1 MLTNMNIKELI
12 LAKIKEKRQIKSAD
26 IIKATGFSREYI
38 NRFLQELRD
47 EGKIVLIGK
56 SSASRYI
63 LADKKE
69 IEKAKKEILEFK
81 KDYKNLKF
89 SEEDLVLKE
98 IKRDAGIFIDLPK
111 NIEDILE
118 FSFLEMLNNA
128 IEHSQSKEIKVFF
141 SRDKKDIV
149 FSIHDNGVG
158 ILNNIKTK
166 KKLSGEMEAIEFL
179 LKGKQTT
186 APETHTGQGI
196 FFTSKIADTLSI
208 SSYGKNLRFINNIDD
223 VLVEDSKSQLKGTKV
238 LFIIEINSKRTT
250 EKEFRKYTDEDFEFT
265 KTKIVVKL
273 YKIGTKFISRSEARR
288 LVIGLDEFK
297 EVLLDFKDVE
307 TVGQGFADEIFR
319 VWQNKHIDI
328 KIKYENANENIDF
341 MIKRSKV

>member
-1 MLTNMNIKELI
+1 MNIKKLI
-12 LAKIKEKRQIKSAD
+12 LAKIKQKGQIKSAD
-26 IIKATGFSREYI
+26 IVKATSFSREYI

-56 SSASRYI
+56 SSASRYV

-69 IEKAKKEILEFK
+69 IEKAKKEILNFQK
-81 KDYKNLKF
+81 TYINKGL
-89 SEEDLVLKE
+89 SEDLIFGEVKKE
-98 IKRDAGIFIDLPK
+98 SGIFIDLPK

-128 IEHSQSKEIKVFF
+128 IEHSQSKEIKVII
-141 SRDKKDIV
+141 SRDKKDII
-149 FSIHDNGVG
+149 FGIHDNGVG
-158 ILNNIKTK
+158 IFNNIKK
-166 KKLSGEMEAIEFL
+166 IKKLSGEMEAIEFL

-208 SSYGKNLRFINNIDD
+208 KSYGKNLRFVNNIDD
-223 VLVEDSKSQLKGTKV
+223 IIVEDSKSILKGTSVIFVIDLK
-238 LFIIEINSKRTT
+238 SKRTT
-250 EKEFRKYTDEDFEFT
+250 EEEFRKYTNEDFEFT
-265 KTKIVVKL
+265 KTKVVVKL

-307 TVGQGFADEIFR
+307 TVGQGFADEVFR
-319 VWQNKHIDI
+319 VWQNKHPDI
-328 KIKYENANENIDF
+328 EIKYENANESVEF
-341 MIKRSKV
+341 MIKRSKT